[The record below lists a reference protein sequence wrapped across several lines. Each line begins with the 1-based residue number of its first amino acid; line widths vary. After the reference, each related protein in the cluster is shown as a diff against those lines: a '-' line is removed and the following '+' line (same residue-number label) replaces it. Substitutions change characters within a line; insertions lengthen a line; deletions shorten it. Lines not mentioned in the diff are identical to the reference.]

1 MIIWVSHAW
10 SWYWYV
16 HAACGVLSC
25 FKLEARIPLNYVLLC
40 DCLEPIIDDFIRP
53 ECCKRQ
59 SNFYIAIRWDSAQ
72 WSLACLECH
81 TSVCTLHCCQIFS
94 FFTKCLLGESLVKL
108 EIKNILSKIAS
119 HDGNLLTICLLQFSV
134 VRVPTS
140 VQRVKTGKVKTYSLH
155 GQLPP
160 IYLTKFLPL
169 LYSKKLTI

>member
-10 SWYWYV
+10 SWYWYI

-72 WSLACLECH
+72 WSLACLECSLRCSLFIIAFS
-81 TSVCTLHCCQIFS
+81 TQLSVLSWVFL
-94 FFTKCLLGESLVKL
+94 FTKCWLGLLEALYHSLCKVKL
-108 EIKNILSKIAS
+108 KNLFFYLSVEK
-119 HDGNLLTICLLQFSV
+119 NLVFSIQV
-134 VRVPTS
+134 F
-140 VQRVKTGKVKTYSLH
+140 
-155 GQLPP
+155 
-160 IYLTKFLPL
+160 IFFF
-169 LYSKKLTI
+169 